1 MKKSLTAALL
11 ATCFAGAGNVANA
24 TTMVQLSTQ
33 QMVDAATS
41 IVRGTI
47 TEVWTEED
55 DKGVVWTRAQL
66 EVTRTYKGDT
76 SKQAYVIDQIGGQY
90 GGNISSVEG
99 AARFSPGEE
108 GVFFLE
114 HLGSGR
120 TTTVGLSQGKFTL
133 RLDPYSAETIAQRFI
148 PAPGQD
154 YDHRFIPLPAEGKR
168 LFLVDLEESIE
179 NRVVA
184 GWDGKVIPGISL
196 DRLQRINAKGSVQ

>member
-11 ATCFAGAGNVANA
+11 ATCFAGAGTVANA
-24 TTMVQLSTQ
+24 TTMVQLSTP

-55 DKGVVWTRAQL
+55 DKGIVWTRAQL
-66 EVTRTYKGDT
+66 EVSKTYKGDST
-76 SKQAYVIDQIGGQY
+76 KNAYIIDQMGGQF
-90 GGNISSVEG
+90 GGNISSVLS
-99 AARFSPGEE
+99 AARFSAGEE

-133 RLDPYSAETIAQRFI
+133 RLDPYSAQTIVQRFVPPI
-148 PAPGQD
+148 EQA
-154 YDHRFIPLPAEGKR
+154 YDHRFIPLPTEAKR
-168 LFLVDLEESIE
+168 VFLIDLEETIE
-179 NRVVA
+179 NRVAA
-184 GWDGKVIPGISL
+184 GWDGKAIPGVSL
-196 DRLQRINAKGSVQ
+196 DRLQRINVKGSVQ